1 MTGPVSRARWWWSIQ
16 AYLALFAATLILP
29 ILVFAGFLLWQYGEG
44 ERARLESAA
53 LEEARDIAQAVDG
66 ELGDLLSSAQIL
78 ALMPAVRNGR
88 FEDFYQLAQDVQRTL
103 GIISVLLSPD
113 GQQLVNPLAPLGA
126 PLPKMEL
133 PFDRAALT
141 TKQSQVSDLFTGGV
155 SQLPLFTVTA
165 SVLRDN
171 GEVNYLL
178 NLSFPVERL
187 RGIIARQQ
195 PPANWVVAIVDRSG
209 TIMARNIRHEEFVGK
224 PATRDLQENTQ
235 GREGTWNGFTAD
247 GRAVLGA
254 YSRTQV
260 SEWRVAIGIQ
270 RAELTAP
277 LRHSLVW
284 LSLLGA
290 GLLAL
295 SGLLAWLFGQRIA
308 APIQALADRAVA
320 VGHGETV
327 APVGTNLSEIR
338 HVGEALATA
347 SAKLRER
354 EAAIRESEER
364 LRLAVDAGRMAV
376 WNFDVQADRLIGSP
390 ELYQLFGFPPD
401 AAPSMEEFRSRYYP
415 GERERIWAEIRR
427 AVEKGQHYIE
437 IEARC
442 VWPDSQHRWLLVR
455 GAIYLGAGGAPSR
468 LFGVVLDITE
478 RKRWE
483 EHLQLLIHELNHR
496 VKNTLATVQSIAFQT
511 LRNATTAEEAREAME
526 ARLFALSRAHNVLTK
541 ENWEGAELGEIVA
554 QAMEPYEGYGTDR
567 LHWRGPQVRL
577 SPRMAL
583 ALAMA
588 LQELATNAVKYGA
601 LSNTTGEIRIVWN
614 VDANTSPARLHLQW
628 EETGGPPVEVP
639 TRRGFGTRLI
649 ERSLAHELDGD
660 VRIGFA
666 RAGVTC
672 TVDAPLA

>member
-1 MTGPVSRARWWWSIQ
+1 LTGPVSRARWWWSIQ

-66 ELGDLLSSAQIL
+66 ELGNVLSSAQIL

-103 GIISVLLSPD
+103 GIISVLRSPD
-113 GQQLVNPLAPLGA
+113 GQQLVNPLAPPG
-126 PLPKMEL
+126 PSLPKMEL
-133 PFDRAALT
+133 PSDRAALT
-141 TKQSQVSDLFTGGV
+141 TKRSQVSDLFTGGV
-155 SQLPLFTVTA
+155 SQLPLFTVT
-165 SVLRDN
+165 VPVMRDN

-178 NLSFPVERL
+178 NHSFPVERL

-209 TIMARNIRHEEFVGK
+209 AIMARNVRHEEFVGK

-254 YSRTQV
+254 YSRSQM
-260 SEWRVAIGIQ
+260 SEWRIAIGIQ

-277 LRHSLVW
+277 LRRSLVW

-308 APIQALADRAVA
+308 APIQALADRAIA

-327 APVGTNLSEIR
+327 APVRTNLGEIR
-338 HVGEALATA
+338 HVGEALAIA
-347 SAKLRER
+347 SAELRER
-354 EAAIRESEER
+354 EAAIRESKEH

-390 ELYQLFGFPPD
+390 ELYQLFGFPPE
-401 AAPSMEEFRSRYYP
+401 ATPSMEEFRARYYP

-427 AVEKGQHYIE
+427 AVEKGEHYIE
-437 IEARC
+437 IEARY
-442 VWPDSQHRWLLVR
+442 VWPDGQHRWLLVR
-455 GAIYLGAGGAPSR
+455 GAIHLGADRAPSR
-468 LFGVVLDITE
+468 LFGVVFDITE

-511 LRNATTAEEAREAME
+511 LRSATTAEEAREAME

-660 VRIGFA
+660 VRINFA